1 MPVEDRCKPRCHSA
15 ERGYGC
21 AQAAAAPRR
30 AAAFLV
36 KIALVTET
44 FPPEVNGVAMTLKR
58 LAEGVARRGDE
69 LTVLRPRQAADRSRP
84 DSLDTPYREILVP
97 GLPLPRYEGLMI
109 GWPVLWRLLRL
120 WTKDRPDVVHVATEG
135 PLGWAALGATARL
148 AIPTSSSFHTNFHQY
163 GEHYG
168 YGAFLHVAF
177 AYLRSFH
184 NETSVTMVPT
194 RQMRDQLRREGFW
207 DPTVVSRGVDARLF
221 APERRSDALRRG
233 WGCEPGDP
241 VFLYVGRVAR
251 EKNIGLAVE
260 SFLAAR
266 ERHPRAR
273 FVIVGDGPER
283 EDLQRRNPDF
293 HFAGMQRG
301 EALAAHYASGDIFL
315 FPSIT
320 ETFGNVVTEALG
332 SGLVVVTYDYAAGRE
347 HIRHG
352 ENGVLAPFDQ
362 PAAFREAAI
371 DIASRPERWPAMRAA
386 ARATALG
393 VTWDA
398 IIDRFR
404 ETLAGVARSHRGL
417 SACV

>member
-1 MPVEDRCKPRCHSA
+1 MNPRGRSLTESGGHVADRASLDPGRDLHHPKPH
-15 ERGYGC
+15 
-21 AQAAAAPRR
+21 
-30 AAAFLV
+30 V

-44 FPPEVNGVAMTLKR
+44 FPPEVNGVAMTLQR
-58 LAEGVARRGDE
+58 LVRGVARRGDDI
-69 LTVLRPRQAADRSRP
+69 TVVRPRQTADRGRQATDESGF
-84 DSLDTPYREILVP
+84 REVLVP

-120 WTKDRPDVVHVATEG
+120 WSRERPDVVHVATEG

-148 AIPTSSSFHTNFHQY
+148 GIPTSSSFHTNFHQY

-184 NETSVTMVPT
+184 NETAVTMVPT
-194 RQMRDQLRREGFW
+194 RQMRDQLRAEGFW
-207 DPTVVSRGVDARLF
+207 DPVVVSRGVDTALF
-221 APERRSDALRRG
+221 TPERRSPALRRA
-233 WGCEPGDP
+233 WGAEEADP

-251 EKNIGLAVE
+251 EKNIALAVE

-273 FVIVGDGPER
+273 LVIVGDGPER
-283 EDLQRRNPDF
+283 EDLQRRYPEF

-301 EALAAHYASGDIFL
+301 EDLAAHYASGDIFL
-315 FPSIT
+315 FPSVT

-347 HIRHG
+347 HIRQG
-352 ENGVLAPFDQ
+352 ENGVLARFDD
-362 PAAFREAAI
+362 PAAFRAATL
-371 DIASRPERWPAMRAA
+371 DVAARPADWPAMRAA
-386 ARATALG
+386 ARATAMR

-398 IIDRFR
+398 IIDRFQH
-404 ETLAGVARSHRGL
+404 TLADVAATHRRGD
-417 SACV
+417 SRI

>member
-1 MPVEDRCKPRCHSA
+1 MDV
-15 ERGYGC
+15 
-21 AQAAAAPRR
+21 AASAAPDPGGACVRR
-30 AAAFLV
+30 ADSSSCAARAIENRRV

-44 FPPEVNGVAMTLKR
+44 FPPEVNGVAMTLHR
-58 LAEGVARRGDE
+58 LADGIGRLGEQI
-69 LTVLRPRQAADRSRP
+69 TVVRPRQPADRSAP
-84 DSLDTPYREILVP
+84 ATGGSYREVLVP

-120 WTKDRPDVVHVATEG
+120 WSCERPDVVHVATEG
-135 PLGWAALGATARL
+135 PLGWAALGAAARL
-148 AIPTSSSFHTNFHQY
+148 GIARSSSFHTNFHQY

-184 NETSVTMVPT
+184 NETAVTMVPT
-194 RQMRDQLRREGFW
+194 RQMRDQLRADGFW
-207 DPTVVSRGVDARLF
+207 EPAVVSRGVDTALF
-221 APERRSDALRRG
+221 SPQRRSAELRG
-233 WGCEPGDP
+233 KWGAGPDDP

-251 EKNIGLAVE
+251 EKNIELAVA

-266 ERHPRAR
+266 ECHPQAR
-273 FVIVGDGPER
+273 FVIVGDGPGR
-283 EDLQRRNPDF
+283 GDLQRRYAEF

-301 EALAAHYASGDIFL
+301 ESLATHYASGDVFL
-315 FPSIT
+315 FPSVT

-352 ENGVLAPFDQ
+352 VNGILAPFDDAGAFS
-362 PAAFREAAI
+362 AAAVE
-371 DIASRPERWPAMRAA
+371 IAGRRADWPALRAA
-386 ARATALG
+386 AREAALG

-398 IIDRFR
+398 IIRRFR
-404 ETLAGVARSHRGL
+404 DTSGAVVRSARGRDTF
-417 SACV
+417 V

>member
-1 MPVEDRCKPRCHSA
+1 MLPRSCSA
-15 ERGYGC
+15 ERRSGC
-21 AQAAAAPRR
+21 AHGRR
-30 AAAFLV
+30 ACARHVLLV

-58 LAEGVARRGDE
+58 LADGVARRGDE
-69 LTVLRPRQAADRSRP
+69 LTVLRPRQAADQARP
-84 DSLDTPYREILVP
+84 QTLDTPYREILVP

-109 GWPVLWRLLRL
+109 GWPVLWRLLRI
-120 WTKDRPDVVHVATEG
+120 WSQERPDVVHVATEG

-194 RQMRDQLRREGFW
+194 RQMRDQLRDEGFW
-207 DPTVVSRGVDARLF
+207 DPVVVSRGVDARLF
-221 APERRSDALRRG
+221 SPERRSADLRRL
-233 WGCEPGDP
+233 WGVTEGDP

-266 ERHPRAR
+266 ERDPRAR

-283 EDLQRRNPDF
+283 EALQRQYPDF

-301 EALAAHYASGDIFL
+301 EALAAHYASGDVFL
-315 FPSIT
+315 FPSVT

-352 ENGVLAPFDQ
+352 ENGIMAPFAD
-362 PAAFREAAI
+362 PAAFRAATVG
-371 DIASRPERWPAMRAA
+371 IASRPELWPAMRAA

-417 SACV
+417 AACV